1 MDTFEQSPNFGQ
13 YIGNCKWFNS
23 RIGYGFVTVVSEGD
37 KKGKDIFVHHTGL
50 KPKNSNFRT
59 LSKGEYI
66 SLDVE
71 EGTNGLQ
78 GVNITGVL
86 GGPLMCDNV
95 IFRNN
100 FREHGQH
107 GQQGSRGSHGGHG
120 NSRLDNSSQSSNPT
134 AVLTA
139 TNEDMES

>member
-1 MDTFEQSPNFGQ
+1 MTDMDTFEQSPNFGQ

-100 FREHGQH
+100 FREQGQH
-107 GQQGSRGSHGGHG
+107 NGRSGNGRHG
-120 NSRLDNSSQSSNPT
+120 NSSQSSNPN
-134 AVLTA
+134 AVLTE
-139 TNEDMES
+139 TNEAMET

>member
-1 MDTFEQSPNFGQ
+1 MGSDMDTFEQSSDFGQ

-23 RIGYGFVTVVSEGD
+23 RIGYGFVTIVSEGD

-71 EGTNGLQ
+71 EGANGLQ

-86 GGPLMCDNV
+86 GGPLMCDNI

-100 FREHGQH
+100 NTRPFGYQGQSRFNNQS
-107 GQQGSRGSHGGHG
+107 GNEASQGTPVS
-120 NSRLDNSSQSSNPT
+120 
-134 AVLTA
+134 A
-139 TNEDMES
+139 TSMET

>member
-1 MDTFEQSPNFGQ
+1 MDSEMDTFEQSSNYGS

-23 RIGYGFVTVVSEGD
+23 KIGYGFVTVVSDGD
-37 KKGKDIFVHHTGL
+37 KKGRDIFVHHTGL

-71 EGTNGLQ
+71 DGANGLQ

-86 GGPLMCDNV
+86 GGPLMCDNI

-100 FREHGQH
+100 MHHSGRQSG
-107 GQQGSRGSHGGHG
+107 GQQRGFQGDSDTSYVPNASHT
-120 NSRLDNSSQSSNPT
+120 QQTPT
-134 AVLTA
+134 
-139 TNEDMES
+139 NMET

>member
-1 MDTFEQSPNFGQ
+1 M
-13 YIGNCKWFNS
+13 
-23 RIGYGFVTVVSEGD
+23 TVVSEGD

-100 FREHGQH
+100 FKHGQ
-107 GQQGSRGSHGGHG
+107 G
-120 NSRLDNSSQSSNPT
+120 NSRNSNSSTNSPT
-134 AVLTA
+134 AVLSTS
-139 TNEDMES
+139 DSMEE

>member
-1 MDTFEQSPNFGQ
+1 MTDMDTFEQSPNFGK

-100 FREHGQH
+100 FKHGQ
-107 GQQGSRGSHGGHG
+107 G
-120 NSRLDNSSQSSNPT
+120 NSRNSNSSTNSPN
-134 AVLTA
+134 AVLSTSDSM
-139 TNEDMES
+139 ED

>member
-1 MDTFEQSPNFGQ
+1 MTDMDTFEQSPNFGQ

-23 RIGYGFVTVVSEGD
+23 RIGYGFVTVVSDGD

-100 FREHGQH
+100 FRQ
-107 GQQGSRGSHGGHG
+107 GQQGQQSHQGHT
-120 NSRLDNSSQSSNPT
+120 RHENSSQSGVQT
-134 AVLTA
+134 AVLTE

>member
-23 RIGYGFVTVVSEGD
+23 RIGYGFVTVVSDGD

-100 FREHGQH
+100 FRQ
-107 GQQGSRGSHGGHG
+107 GQQGQQSHQGHT
-120 NSRLDNSSQSSNPT
+120 RHENSSQSGVQT
-134 AVLTA
+134 AVLTE

>member
-1 MDTFEQSPNFGQ
+1 METFEQSPNYGK

-23 RIGYGFVTVVSEGD
+23 KIGYGFVTIFSDGD
-37 KKGKDIFVHHTGL
+37 KKGRDIFVHHTGL

-71 EGTNGLQ
+71 EGANGLQ

-95 IFRNN
+95 IYREN
-100 FREHGQH
+100 FR
-107 GQQGSRGSHGGHG
+107 QGPKSHQSYSR
-120 NSRLDNSSQSSNPT
+120 NEDSSQKTSSNT
-134 AVLTA
+134 LNT
-139 TNEDMES
+139 TDDMEH